1 MCRFALA
8 AEKSLLRGPVELIPG
23 GHAVTIAPR
32 CELRR
37 GAMDIHSML
46 DARRIILELKGHSK
60 HDALLEIIDLIG
72 KGEGVTDANALK
84 KAILDR
90 EEIMST
96 GVGLT
101 IAVPHAKL
109 PSVKQFSLGLARSTK
124 GIAYDSLDGKPV
136 HVILMIAAPDNDQNT
151 YLRVLAA
158 AMHVLRNEGN
168 RKAILA
174 AKGAEEI
181 IGVFKKAAE

>member
-1 MCRFALA
+1 MDVHGM
-8 AEKSLLRGPVELIPG
+8 LRPE
-23 GHAVTIAPR
+23 
-32 CELRR
+32 
-37 GAMDIHSML
+37 
-46 DARRIILELKGHSK
+46 RIIMNLKASTK
-60 HDALLEIIDLIG
+60 RDALVEIVEDLG
-72 KGEGVTDANALK
+72 KNPGVTDVEALK

-109 PSVKQFSLGLARSTK
+109 ASVKSFTLGLARSQK
-124 GIAYDSLDGKPV
+124 GIDYDSLDGQPV
-136 HVILMIAAPDNDQNT
+136 RIIVTIAAPDNDQNT

-158 AMHVLRNEGN
+158 VMHVLRMEDK

-174 AKGAEEI
+174 ATAPQDVVN
-181 IGVFKKAAE
+181 VFKE

>member
-1 MCRFALA
+1 MLRPERVIMNLKATTKREAL
-8 AEKSLLRGPVELIPG
+8 VEI
-23 GHAVTIAPR
+23 V
-32 CELRR
+32 E
-37 GAMDIHSML
+37 
-46 DARRIILELKGHSK
+46 
-60 HDALLEIIDLIG
+60 DLG
-72 KGEGVTDANALK
+72 KGTGVTDVEALK

-109 PSVKQFSLGLARSTK
+109 ASVKSFTLGLARSLK
-124 GIAYDSLDGKPV
+124 GIDYDSLDGQLV
-136 HVILMIAAPDNDQNT
+136 RVIVAIAAPDNDQNT

-158 AMHVLRNEGN
+158 VMHVLRAEDK

-174 AKGAEEI
+174 ATTPQQVVE
-181 IGVFKKAAE
+181 VFKP

>member
-1 MCRFALA
+1 M
-8 AEKSLLRGPVELIPG
+8 E
-23 GHAVTIAPR
+23 
-32 CELRR
+32 
-37 GAMDIHSML
+37 IHSML
-46 DARRIILELKGHSK
+46 RPERILMDLKAGSK
-60 HDALLEIIDLIG
+60 REALIEIVQEMG
-72 KGEGVTDANALK
+72 KNPGITDTEALK

-109 PSVKQFSLGLARSTK
+109 HSVKAFTLGLARSSR
-124 GIAYDSLDGKPV
+124 GIDYDSLDGQPV
-136 HVILMIAAPDNDQNT
+136 KIIVAIAAPDNDQNT

-158 AMHVLRNEGN
+158 VMHVLRNEEN

-174 AKGAEEI
+174 AQTTDQIVE
-181 IGVFKKAAE
+181 VFKKAK